1 MRSTFTFKTLY
12 GERPL
17 DVPMRIGHGRVG
29 MSLAHIVLR
38 VRKQSTHD
46 MPILLHT
53 ELRVN

>member
-1 MRSTFTFKTLY
+1 MTQY

-17 DVPMRIGHGRVG
+17 DVPMRTGHGRDG